1 MDKVKAHAMRL
12 WSLALSNKKV
22 TGIIVAVIV
31 VLIIL
36 N

>member
-12 WSLALSNKKV
+12 WSLALDNKKA
-22 TGIIVAVIV
+22 TGVIAAIIII
-31 VLIIL
+31 LIIL